1 MSILCID
8 YGSKTLGIA
17 VSDDLG
23 MMGHGIGTIRR
34 STKALDFEALRRHI
48 DRYGV
53 DKILLGLPCNM
64 DDSIGPAAQNVL
76 AFAEELKNQFG
87 LPVETWDERLSSFE
101 AEDRLIGADM
111 RSKKRRKVIDTVA
124 AAIILQGYLDH
135 KKQQE
140 PKQP

>member
-34 STKALDFEALRRHI
+34 STKALDFEALRKHI

-53 DKILLGLPCNM
+53 DTILLGLPCNM
-64 DDSIGPAAQNVL
+64 DGSIGPAAQAVL
-76 AFAEELKNQFG
+76 GFAEELKAELG

>member
-34 STKALDFEALRRHI
+34 STKALDFAELRKHI
-48 DRYGV
+48 QNYEV
-53 DKILLGLPCNM
+53 EKIVLGLPCNM
-64 DDSIGPAAQNVL
+64 DGSIGPAAQAVL
-76 AFAEELKNQFG
+76 GFGEELKAEFG
-87 LPVETWDERLSSFE
+87 LPVETWDERLSTFE

-140 PKQP
+140 PQQS

>member
-8 YGSKTLGIA
+8 YGSKTLGVA

-34 STKALDFEALRRHI
+34 STKALDFQELRRHI

-64 DDSIGPAAQNVL
+64 DGSIGPAAQAVL
-76 AFAEELKNQFG
+76 AFGEELKAEFG
-87 LPVETWDERLSSFE
+87 LPVETWDERLSTFE

-135 KKQQE
+135 MKQQE
-140 PKQP
+140 PKQQ

>member
-53 DKILLGLPCNM
+53 DTILLGLPCNM
-64 DDSIGPAAQNVL
+64 DGSIGPAAQAVL
-76 AFAEELKNQFG
+76 GFAEELKAELG

>member
-34 STKALDFEALRRHI
+34 STKALDFEALRKHI
-48 DRYGV
+48 QNHGV
-53 DKILLGLPCNM
+53 DTILLGLPCNM
-64 DDSIGPAAQNVL
+64 DGSIGPAAQAVL
-76 AFAEELKNQFG
+76 AFGEELKAEFG
-87 LPVETWDERLSSFE
+87 LPVETWDERLSTFE

-140 PKQP
+140 PKPS

>member
-34 STKALDFEALRRHI
+34 STKALDFDSLRKHI
-48 DRYGV
+48 QNYEV
-53 DKILLGLPCNM
+53 EKIVLGLPCNM
-64 DDSIGPAAQNVL
+64 DGSIGPAARAVL
-76 AFAEELKNQFG
+76 GFAEELKAEFG

-111 RSKKRRKVIDTVA
+111 RGKKRRKVIDTVA
-124 AAIILQGYLDH
+124 AAVILQDYLDH

-140 PKQP
+140 LKQE

>member
-23 MMGHGIGTIRR
+23 MMGHGIGSIRR
-34 STKALDFEALRRHI
+34 STKALDFQELRRHI
-48 DRYGV
+48 DRYGA

-64 DDSIGPAAQNVL
+64 EGSIGPAVQAVL
-76 AFAEELKNQFG
+76 AFGEELKEEFG
-87 LPVETWDERLSSFE
+87 LPVETWDERLSTFE
-101 AEDRLIGADM
+101 AEDRLIGAAM
-111 RSKKRRKVIDTVA
+111 GSKKRRKVIDTVA

-135 KKQQE
+135 MKQQE
-140 PKQP
+140 PKQS

>member
-1 MSILCID
+1 MRILCID
-8 YGSKTLGIA
+8 YGSKTLGLA

-34 STKALDFEALRRHI
+34 STPALDFAELRKHI
-48 DRYGV
+48 ERYEIKQIV
-53 DKILLGLPCNM
+53 LGLPCNM
-64 DDSIGPAAQNVL
+64 DGTIGSAAQAVL
-76 AFAEELKNQFG
+76 AFAEELKSAFS
-87 LPVETWDERLSSFE
+87 LPVETWDERLSTFE

-124 AAIILQGYLDH
+124 AAIILQDYLDH

-140 PKQP
+140 PTQA

>member
-17 VSDDLG
+17 VSDDIG

-34 STKALDFEALRRHI
+34 STKALDFEALLKHI
-48 DRYGV
+48 QNYGV
-53 DKILLGLPCNM
+53 DTILLGLPCNM
-64 DDSIGPAAQNVL
+64 DGSIGPAAQAVL
-76 AFAEELKNQFG
+76 AFGEELKAEFG
-87 LPVETWDERLSSFE
+87 LPVETWDERLSTFE

-140 PKQP
+140 PTQS

>member
-23 MMGHGIGTIRR
+23 MMGHGIGKIRR
-34 STKALDFEALRRHI
+34 RTKALDFAELRRHI

-53 DKILLGLPCNM
+53 DTILLGLPCNM
-64 DDSIGPAAQNVL
+64 DGSIGPAAQNVL
-76 AFAEELKNQFG
+76 GFAEELKAEFG
-87 LPVETWDERLSSFE
+87 LPVETWDERLSTFE

-140 PKQP
+140 PKQQ

>member
-34 STKALDFEALRRHI
+34 STKALDFAELRKHI
-48 DRYGV
+48 QNYEV
-53 DKILLGLPCNM
+53 EKILLGLPCNM
-64 DDSIGPAAQNVL
+64 DGSIGPAAQNVL
-76 AFAEELKNQFG
+76 AFGEELKVEFG
-87 LPVETWDERLSSFE
+87 LPVETWDERLSTFE

-124 AAIILQGYLDH
+124 AAIILQSYLDH

-140 PKQP
+140 PKQS